1 MTFDV
6 KPEEW
11 PHPYKEY
18 PSAARLGLNA
28 TPADYALSGTRVWFV
43 APEIFY
49 PDACLKAF
57 GNRLRIPCPYCKSA
71 DHVGAS
77 GWTDVPRRVND
88 LGRCDWALARRYKC
102 SKCAEQKGECPLV
115 HALAGPHAPRT
126 SLHSCTWRELLK
138 FPLWLALH
146 YLRCAWQA
154 HSSTANLLQHLACV
168 FTTTQPIG

>member
-1 MTFDV
+1 MFERLREFAAKHCSSFPTIARGRVGSGEQRLTSEV

-49 PDACLKAF
+49 PDACFKAF

-71 DHVGAS
+71 EHVGAS
-77 GWTDVPRRVND
+77 GWTDVPRRVNE
-88 LGRCDWALARRYKC
+88 LGRCDWALARRYK
-102 SKCAEQKGECPLV
+102 
-115 HALAGPHAPRT
+115 
-126 SLHSCTWRELLK
+126 
-138 FPLWLALH
+138 
-146 YLRCAWQA
+146 
-154 HSSTANLLQHLACV
+154 
-168 FTTTQPIG
+168 